1 MSKNSEGVQ
10 PIAPEQG
17 GDAAEELAYRLR
29 QQELTTQFSLF
40 ALKSTDLNQILQ
52 EAVRVSAQGLHSE
65 LSKIVEFLP
74 DEQRFIVR
82 AGVGWKPSVVNE
94 AHMGAD
100 AENPAGFAFQTG
112 RPVISN
118 HLAGE
123 SRFRTPQLLVDHGV
137 KRAINVIIQG
147 EDEPYGVLEVDSTNQ
162 GRFTEADIAFLQGV
176 ANVLGVAIERQRI
189 LENQEVL
196 TREINHRVKNSL
208 QLVASLLNMQAR
220 GSQDVSLQQALSDAE
235 TRVHTIARVHDR
247 LWRSNE
253 VSFVDLGEFLAELCA
268 TLQQTAPHH
277 IVTCDVEPVV
287 VTTDRAIAL
296 GLMVNEL
303 VTNAAKYAY
312 PQGSGDI
319 LIKLSTPTAK
329 QVRLE
334 VSDRGAG
341 LPSNL
346 DPSRSRSL
354 GMRLVSSLTRQLGGQ
369 TEWQDAQPGT
379 RVVLELSTE

>member
-1 MSKNSEGVQ
+1 
-10 PIAPEQG
+10 
-17 GDAAEELAYRLR
+17 
-29 QQELTTQFSLF
+29 
-40 ALKSTDLNQILQ
+40 
-52 EAVRVSAQGLHSE
+52 
-65 LSKIVEFLP
+65 VEFLP
-74 DEQRFIVR
+74 NEKRFIVR

-100 AENPAGFAFQTG
+100 AENPAGYAFQTG

-123 SRFRTPQLLVDHGV
+123 SRFRTPRLLIDHGV

-147 EDEPYGVLEVDSTNQ
+147 ENEPYGVLEVDSTNQ

-176 ANVLGVAIERQRI
+176 ANVLGVAIERQRA
-189 LENQEVL
+189 LDSQEIL
-196 TREINHRVKNSL
+196 TREINHRIKNSL

-220 GSQDVSLQQALSDAE
+220 GSQDANLQRALSEAE

-253 VSFVDLGEFLAELCA
+253 VSFIDLGEFLSELCA
-268 TLQQTAPHH
+268 TLQQTDPHH
-277 IVTCDVEPVV
+277 IVTCEVEPVV
-287 VTTDRAIAL
+287 VLTDRAIAI

-303 VTNAAKYAY
+303 VTNAVKYAY
-312 PQGSGDI
+312 PNGSGNI
-319 LIKLSTPTAK
+319 MIRLSAPTAK

-341 LPSNL
+341 LPLDL
-346 DPSRSRSL
+346 DPSRSRTL
-354 GMRLVSSLTRQLGGQ
+354 GMRLVSSLTRQLGGR
-369 TEWQDAQPGT
+369 TEWQNVHPGT
-379 RVVLELSTE
+379 RVVLELSSE